1 MGRLLGWGWGGGGG
15 GQRVCWPPPKL
26 LGAAPLPPH
35 LLFLRLSLTI
45 KLHLEFINTKGL
57 QVRNYLYIQSNFNGS
72 NTFGT
77 MKISSR
83 QG

>member
-1 MGRLLGWGWGGGGG
+1 MALNETDKVVISNCLFDGLMAFDVVREWD
-15 GQRVCWPPPKL
+15 P
-26 LGAAPLPPH
+26 
-35 LLFLRLSLTI
+35 LFLAIGRT
-45 KLHLEFINTKGL
+45 T
-57 QVRNYLYIQSNFNGS
+57 IQSNFNGS

>member
-1 MGRLLGWGWGGGGG
+1 MKIKELL
-15 GQRVCWPPPKL
+15 
-26 LGAAPLPPH
+26 PLKENP
-35 LLFLRLSLTI
+35 LILIFL
-45 KLHLEFINTKGL
+45 TKTMRISKQYKPMQTASKEQIDYDL
-57 QVRNYLYIQSNFNGS
+57 RYNIQSNFNGS